1 MRIIALLG
9 FIAILLT
16 SVAQAQEPKD
26 VTLVQLIATPE
37 KFDGKLVRVIG
48 FLRLEFEGNV
58 LYLHRED
65 YENAILG
72 NGIWVDVYS
81 SPQVAKKKLD
91 LNMNYVL
98 LEGVFSSNE
107 RGHMGMW
114 SGTIHKIRRADPWRA
129 AKRDQSSPNT
139 RK

>member
-1 MRIIALLG
+1 MKHIVLLCIITALL
-9 FIAILLT
+9 
-16 SVAQAQEPKD
+16 VAPIQAQEPTN

-37 KFDGKLVRVIG
+37 KFDGRLIRVIG
-48 FLRLEFEGNV
+48 FLRLEFEGDV

-72 NGIWVDVYS
+72 DGIWVDTT
-81 SPQVAKKKLD
+81 PAIMKQRAT

-98 LEGVFSSNE
+98 LEGVFSSGD

-114 SGTIHKIRRADPWRA
+114 SGAIKQIRRAQLWRSV
-129 AKRDQSSPNT
+129 KQ
-139 RK
+139 